1 MKYVILVGDGMADL
15 PLAELNG
22 KTPLSAAEK
31 PGMDYIAS
39 KGLNGRVNTVPEG
52 MVPESD
58 TANLAI
64 MGYDPRVY
72 SKGRSPLEAASIGI
86 SMAEDETAIRANVVC
101 LSQEEDAYEDKRM
114 IDHSAGEI
122 STEEADLL
130 IKAVQETFGNELR
143 TFYTGVSYRHCVIWK
158 DCPDYSDFARPH
170 DIIGKRIGDY
180 APVNPSSAPMWE
192 LQKASYELLNNHPV
206 NLARAAA
213 GKRKANS
220 LWLWSPGKKPA
231 LPSFAEKTGLTA
243 SVVCAV
249 DLIRGIGLCAGMNA
263 PAVEGATGTLDTNYA
278 GKLNAAIREMEN
290 GSDFVY
296 IHVEAPDECGHQG
309 SYTDK
314 MEAISRIDK
323 EILMPLLAYFKK
335 TGEPFRLLLT
345 PDHPTP
351 VYARTHTRDAIP
363 FVLYDSE
370 KEQDS
375 GIRCYCEQSGFD
387 GGIFLE
393 KGEDLLQLLLQ
404 NNA

>member
-101 LSQEEDAYEDKRM
+101 LSEEEEAYEDKRM

-130 IKAVQETFGNELR
+130 IKAVQEAFGNQIR
-143 TFYTGVSYRHCVIWK
+143 TVYTGVSYRHCVIWK

-220 LWLWSPGKKPA
+220 LWLWSPGKKPV

-278 GKLNAAIREMEN
+278 GKLNTAIREMEN

-375 GIRCYCEQSGFD
+375 GIRCYCEQSGLD